1 MKFLDKLITKLISK
15 VDLSD
20 TGNSKVDALQDKMV
34 DIYSN
39 YAESNTTSTDSTD
52 STDSSDNLEKE

>member
-34 DIYSN
+34 DLYSD
-39 YAESNTTSTDSTD
+39 YAESNTDNSN
-52 STDSSDNLEKE
+52 SSDNTEKE

>member
-20 TGNSKVDALQDKMV
+20 TGNSKVDALQNKMV
-34 DIYSN
+34 DMYSN
-39 YAESNTTSTDSTD
+39 YAESDTNKSNNSN
-52 STDSSDNLEKE
+52 SSDNTEKE

>member
-20 TGNSKVDALQDKMV
+20 TGNSKVDTLQDKMV
-34 DIYSN
+34 DLYSD
-39 YAESNTTSTDSTD
+39 YADSSTNNSN
-52 STDSSDNLEKE
+52 SSDNSENLENSEKE

>member
-34 DIYSN
+34 DLYSD
-39 YAESNTTSTDSTD
+39 YAESSTNNSN
-52 STDSSDNLEKE
+52 SLENSENSEKE

>member
-20 TGNSKVDALQDKMV
+20 TGNSKVDALQNKMV
-34 DIYSN
+34 DMYSN
-39 YAESNTTSTDSTD
+39 YAESDTNKSNSSNNT
-52 STDSSDNLEKE
+52 EKE

>member
-34 DIYSN
+34 NMYSG
-39 YAESNTTSTDSTD
+39 YAESSTNNSN
-52 STDSSDNLEKE
+52 SSENSENSEKE

>member
-15 VDLSD
+15 VNLSD

-34 DIYSN
+34 DMYSD
-39 YAESNTTSTDSTD
+39 YAESSTNNSN
-52 STDSSDNLEKE
+52 SSDSSDNSENL